1 MLFLLD
7 SRDSLVSLYLSEL
20 DSVGHTLTRH
30 ERLRCKI
37 IAVANIEVT
46 RDVFVEFPS
55 IRPLTDEPLSNV
67 NQNKSASLPM
77 HYTFQALPVDQS
89 FLARILD

>member
-1 MLFLLD
+1 MLFILD

-30 ERLRCKI
+30 ERLRGKI

-46 RDVFVEFPS
+46 RDIFVEFTS
-55 IRPLTDEPLSNV
+55 VWSLTDEPLSNA
-67 NQNKSASLPM
+67 NQRKSASLRR
-77 HYTFQALPVDQS
+77 YYYISSVTC
-89 FLARILD
+89 